1 MAYSEKMSDIIV
13 LEKCEV
19 DSTKK
24 ASIAFALN
32 KGDNSV
38 KSLQITS
45 TFEIDLYLW
54 CFTISKIWMKLLHPF
69 KSYWSETTI

>member
-1 MAYSEKMSDIIV
+1 MTIAVDLGRKATKQTKMIIYRHWVIMAYSEKMSDIIV

-45 TFEIDLYLW
+45 TFEIDLYL
-54 CFTISKIWMKLLHPF
+54 
-69 KSYWSETTI
+69 